1 MLSHGQAVIERGLNV
16 NNEVLAEN
24 LEEKTLTC
32 IRLVYDQITTTK
44 LKVYEIPIPRE
55 LIISCNDASKR
66 YKAALD
72 KKAKAAE
79 ETKVEKKRKLKQ
91 EEIVRVKHKETEVKK
106 VMRPLSDDI
115 EKMYAEVS
123 ARKYLKR

>member
-1 MLSHGQAVIERGLNV
+1 MMSVR
-16 NNEVLAEN
+16 
-24 LEEKTLTC
+24 
-32 IRLVYDQITTTK
+32 
-44 LKVYEIPIPRE
+44 
-55 LIISCNDASKR
+55 
-66 YKAALD
+66 D

-123 ARKYLKR
+123 ARKHLKR